1 MNKVITPATNTLNKD
16 DVYKLAD
23 YIYIVHK
30 GNISSF
36 AREQGVAESQPS
48 RWLKRDSY
56 VINGEVYPK
65 ASKQVKREQQ
75 K

>member
-48 RWLKRDSY
+48 RWLKRESY
-56 VINGEVYPK
+56 VINGEVYCK
-65 ASKQVKREQQ
+65 VSKQIKREQQ

>member
-23 YIYIVHK
+23 YIEIYHK
-30 GNISSF
+30 GNISRF

-48 RWLKRDSY
+48 RWLKRYSY
-56 VINGEVYPK
+56 VINGEVYCK
-65 ASKQVKREQQ
+65 VSKQIKREQQ